1 MSTNDRPARGLVLL
15 AHGARDPAW
24 AVPFE
29 AMAARARE
37 GAPGTPVRLAF
48 LELMAPGLE
57 AAAGELAAL
66 GCRRIDVVPVFLGMG
81 GHVRRDVPAQV
92 EALRRAHPGVGFALH
107 PAVGE
112 TPRVIA
118 AIAEAALA
126 CVGRAPAPAAAGRL
140 DPHADDPDVVHADDR
155 RGDRSIA
162 PAPAPAP
169 DSGDP
174 AR

>member
-1 MSTNDRPARGLVLL
+1 MSDPRVARGLVLL

-24 AVPFE
+24 AAPFE
-29 AMAARARE
+29 ATAARVRE
-37 GAPGTPVRLAF
+37 RAPGTAVRLAF
-48 LELMAPGLE
+48 LELMAPGLD

-66 GCRRIDVVPVFLGMG
+66 GCRRVDVVPMFLGMG
-81 GHVRRDVPAQV
+81 GHVRRDVPTQV
-92 EALRRAHPGVGFALH
+92 EALRRAHPGVDFALH
-107 PAVGE
+107 EAVGE

-126 CVGRAPAPAAAGRL
+126 CAGLAPPRSSQ
-140 DPHADDPDVVHADDR
+140 DQDTPD
-155 RGDRSIA
+155 
-162 PAPAPAP
+162 P